1 VSAPDGGWIGGGRPS
16 GRGAGGG
23 PDARLGGLLGE
34 AVGLFRAHLW
44 MFVGI
49 AGGVVA
55 VVNLILGVGL
65 GELTSSYQEQASS
78 GVEVITLAAS
88 AFVTTPLITAML
100 AQAVIDIRAGE
111 APSAGRAVQ
120 RGLDLFAPI
129 LLAIVLYVAA
139 VIAGFFALVVPGV
152 YVAVRW
158 YFVAQAI
165 VVDDRRGFA
174 ALARSGELVNGNW
187 WLALGAGL
195 LFNLVV
201 AIPAQI
207 VDLVFDAAARAVDS
221 EALLVV
227 GQIAYQ
233 AFSLPFVA
241 IGGTLFYLR
250 LRDQARPRPGLAPL

>member
-1 VSAPDGGWIGGGRPS
+1 LA
-16 GRGAGGG
+16 
-23 PDARLGGLLGE
+23 E
-34 AVGLFRAHLW
+34 AIGLFRAHLW

-49 AGGVVA
+49 SGGVVA
-55 VVNLILGVGL
+55 VVNVILGVGL
-65 GELTSSYQEQASS
+65 GELTSPYQAQASN

-100 AQAVIDIRAGE
+100 AQVVVDIRSGQP
-111 APSAGRAVQ
+111 PSAARAVQ

-139 VIAGFFALVVPGV
+139 VIAGFFALLVPGI
-152 YVAVRW
+152 YVAVSW

-174 ALARSGELVNGNW
+174 ALARSGELVKGSW
-187 WLALGAGL
+187 WWALSAGL
-195 LFNLVV
+195 LFNFAV

-207 VDLVFDAAARAVDS
+207 VDLVFDAAAQAVNS

-233 AFSLPFVA
+233 SFSLPFVA

-250 LRDQARPRPGLAPL
+250 LRDRARPRPELAAP